1 MKEKVIELQ
10 ELSKGVDTQMVE
22 IKKGLNQVYSILAMM
37 EQGASSNSVEA
48 IPMMVCMVKQNL
60 KDLVGSKVGK
70 VNEYTVRTNIILSSL
85 ADADEKPKRTRKP
98 RTPKPKDVTKPAD
111 KQVRKTV
118 TKKAEPAE
126 KIEETKVEEVETVE

>member
-85 ADADEKPKRTRKP
+85 ADTDEKPKRTRKP
-98 RTPKPKDVTKPAD
+98 RNPKPKDVTKPAD
-111 KQVRKTV
+111 KQARKTV
-118 TKKAEPAE
+118 TKKTEPAE
-126 KIEETKVEEVETVE
+126 KIEETKVEEVETVK

>member
-85 ADADEKPKRTRKP
+85 ADTDEKPKRTRKP
-98 RTPKPKDVTKPAD
+98 RNTKPAD
-111 KQVRKTV
+111 EVKTPV
-118 TKKAEPAE
+118 TRARERTKKVEPADKPAEPE
-126 KIEETKVEEVETVE
+126 VKPEDTKE